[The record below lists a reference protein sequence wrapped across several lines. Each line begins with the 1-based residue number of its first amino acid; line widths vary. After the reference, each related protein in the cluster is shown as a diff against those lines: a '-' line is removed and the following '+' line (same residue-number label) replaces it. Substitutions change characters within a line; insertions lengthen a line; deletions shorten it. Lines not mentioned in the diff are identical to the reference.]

1 MVQNTATGE
10 DIKQI
15 NTATREDITE
25 INTATGEDI
34 KQIKTATGEDI
45 TQINTATGED
55 ITQINTATGGDIT
68 QIKENMRLT
77 GWVFIMT
84 KVDVPFP
91 KSKFTEFWTLQLR
104 WIRGNIRNTRSP
116 LST

>member
-15 NTATREDITE
+15 NTATREDITQ
-25 INTATGEDI
+25 IN
-34 KQIKTATGEDI
+34 TATGEDI

-91 KSKFTEFWTLQLR
+91 KSKFTEFLDFAA
-104 WIRGNIRNTRSP
+104 
-116 LST
+116 

>member
-15 NTATREDITE
+15 NTATREDITQ

-34 KQIKTATGEDI
+34 KQIK
-45 TQINTATGED
+45 TATGED

-91 KSKFTEFWTLQLR
+91 KSKFTEFLDFAA
-104 WIRGNIRNTRSP
+104 
-116 LST
+116 